1 MNQFPIIL
9 TKELDP
15 KKRFCYN
22 GKPLDFSIVDFWKW
36 NQSDFIE
43 NRNRGIL
50 AEYLI
55 KQALGIESST
65 RLEWDSFDF
74 KTKENVK
81 IEVKSAAFI
90 QAWEQTKLSSIRFDI
105 APKRTLLKDGNYSE
119 KKVRNS
125 DLYIFCLLHHKDQN
139 TINPMDLSQWTFYLV
154 LTEEINQTCKDQLS
168 VGISTLER
176 LRHIKTDFIG
186 IKQSYLKAIS
196 TIPNIQYI

>member
-1 MNQFPIIL
+1 M

-22 GKPLDFSIVDFWKW
+22 GKSLDFSIVDFWIW
-36 NQSDFIE
+36 NQSDLIE

-105 APKRTLLKDGNYSE
+105 APKRTLLKDNKYSE
-119 KKVRNS
+119 KKARNS

-139 TINPMDLSQWTFYLV
+139 TINPMDLNQWTFYLV
-154 LTEEINQTCKDQLS
+154 LTEEINQTCKNQLS
-168 VGISTLER
+168 VGIPTLEQ

-186 IKQSYLKAIS
+186 IKQSYVKAIR
-196 TIPNIQYI
+196 TMPNRSVDVIASM